1 MADNKIVIV
10 HNKEKGK
17 TETDVKGI
25 TANTLRPIPS
35 TNQEP
40 LYENVW
46 GNDHTVLSKMDE
58 NLLADRRLYVRV
70 IYMQK
75 IECNAILEAIGSK
88 PAVLTKPMV
97 FTVIDISIGGI
108 GIISE
113 CEINVGMILAF
124 KLTLDNIAYEIKC
137 EVVYCFP
144 NDDKFRAGLKMVEKD
159 KCFIRHLKILVARL
173 SLQGKYGAR
182 ANNVSL

>member
-10 HNKEKGK
+10 HNREKGK
-17 TETDVKGI
+17 KETEIKDI
-25 TANTLRPIPS
+25 TANTLGPIPS

-40 LYENVW
+40 LYENIW
-46 GNDHTVLSKMDE
+46 GNDHAVLNKMDE

-75 IECNAILEAIGSK
+75 IECNTILEAIGSE
-88 PAVLTKPMV
+88 PTVLTKPMV

-113 CEINVGMILAF
+113 CEINIGTILAF

-159 KCFIRHLKILVARL
+159 KCFTRHLKILVARL
-173 SLQGKYGAR
+173 SLQGKYGVQ
-182 ANNVSL
+182 ANNVFL